1 MKLPEWLDGTI
12 LGMVLIGGVWFVRWW
27 LKAQQKRSDQEGTI
41 NDQAAKAVSTVDGL
55 LEDAR
60 AENHTLRAQLS
71 KQQDQL
77 GSCQQAFATFAIDH
91 SSKLQADINGLR
103 EGFGRQLEAL
113 RQEHGECRGELSTLR
128 AAMKSAGIPVP
139 PAVALHE

>member
-12 LGMVLIGGVWFVRWW
+12 LALVLMGGVWFVRWW

-55 LEDAR
+55 LEDSR
-60 AENHTLRAQLS
+60 AENHVLRGQIGKL
-71 KQQDQL
+71 QDQL
-77 GSCQQAFATFAIDH
+77 GSCQQSFATFAIDH
-91 SSKLQADINGLR
+91 TSKLQADINGLR

-113 RQEHGECRGELSTLR
+113 RQEHGECRGELEAIR
-128 AAMKSAGIPVP
+128 GAMRNAGIRVLRP
-139 PAVALHE
+139 EG

>member
-12 LGMVLIGGVWFVRWW
+12 LGMVIMGGLW
-27 LKAQQKRSDQEGTI
+27 LFRAYVKTQQKKADAEGTI

-55 LEDAR
+55 LEDSR
-60 AENHTLRAQLS
+60 AENHQLRAQLG
-71 KQQDQL
+71 KLQDQL

-113 RQEHGECRGELSTLR
+113 RQEHGECRGEL
-128 AAMKSAGIPVP
+128 AAIRGAMHSAGIKVP
-139 PAVALHE
+139 NSEG

>member
-1 MKLPEWLDGTI
+1 MKLPDWMDGT
-12 LGMVLIGGVWFVRWW
+12 LAGMLLIGGIWFARWW

-60 AENHTLRAQLS
+60 AENHALRAQLS

-91 SSKLQADINGLR
+91 SSKLQADINGMR
-103 EGFGRQLEAL
+103 EGFGKQLEQL
-113 RQEHGECRGELSTLR
+113 REEHGRCQGELAAIRGAMR
-128 AAMKSAGIPVP
+128 AAGIKVP
-139 PAVALHE
+139 EVSQE